1 VIFVSG
7 IVRVRPLK
15 SGGHWGHNWGHLNFD

>member
-1 VIFVSG
+1 
-7 IVRVRPLK
+7 LK